1 MTGEK
6 VDIKKLTEKT
16 INDGGILAL
25 LYFDVHG
32 NNKDAMV
39 QMATAFIG
47 KIVKEKGVVYAL
59 GEIDEPMENDGML
72 STSIELKVLTVDFL
86 TLTKLCAD
94 YSPFSLEILKPNDI
108 HLPIDMIHELLLS
121 ISTTTL
127 NYKKYILDKVASEEE
142 KQNYALQIKNKVE
155 LGKKLLEKKGD

>member
-1 MTGEK
+1 MAEEK

-25 LYFDVHG
+25 LFFDVHG
-32 NNKDAMV
+32 NNKDAMI

-47 KIVKEKGVVYAL
+47 KIVKEKGVVYAI
-59 GEIDEPMENDGML
+59 GEIDEPMENNGML
-72 STSIELKVLTVDFL
+72 STSIELKVLTIDFL

-94 YSPFSLEILKPNDI
+94 YSPFSLEILKPDNI
-108 HLPIDMIHELLLS
+108 RLPIDIIHELLLS

-155 LGKKLLEKKGD
+155 LGKKILEKKGD